1 MKHEDELIAILKKNP
16 TVWTMLERAPSFGL
30 KQYFLGAGAISQTVW
45 NEQNHQDALHGI
57 SDADF
62 VYFDSDLSYE
72 KEDYYIHLIQKAY
85 ADLPLEVD
93 IKNEARVH
101 LWYKSHFGYDIP
113 PYRSVE
119 EAISS
124 WPTTATAVGIRLDEG
139 KPVIY
144 APFGLEDLFN
154 QVIRPN
160 KVAVKQEVY
169 EAKCKKWKAKWPTLT
184 IIPW

>member
-85 ADLPLEVD
+85 ADLPLGVD

>member
-85 ADLPLEVD
+85 ADLPLGVD

-169 EAKCKKWKAKWPTLT
+169 EAKCKK
-184 IIPW
+184 